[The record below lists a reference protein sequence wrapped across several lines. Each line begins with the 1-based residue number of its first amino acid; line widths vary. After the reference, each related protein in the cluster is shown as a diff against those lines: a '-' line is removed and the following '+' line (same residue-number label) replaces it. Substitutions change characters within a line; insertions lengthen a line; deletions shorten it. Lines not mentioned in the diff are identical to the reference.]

1 MPPKRKALTEM
12 ASNDMAA
19 GTRRGGRNT
28 QSSKISPDASTS
40 NSSAQ
45 TLLAP
50 NPSAPKAGGKAQKQ
64 TYKYS
69 DPSTVRNHA
78 LSYQRV
84 INDAIHVA
92 LRETKLLEPTMA

>member
-1 MPPKRKALTEM
+1 MPPKRKALAEM

-19 GTRRGGRNT
+19 GTRRTGRNT

-40 NSSAQ
+40 NPSAQ
-45 TLLAP
+45 TLLAHS
-50 NPSAPKAGGKAQKQ
+50 PSAPKVGGGTRKQ

-78 LSYQRV
+78 LSCQS
-84 INDAIHVA
+84 N
-92 LRETKLLEPTMA
+92 